1 MCEGRGKA
9 SLGITPSHFVWP
21 GHRDHLFV
29 PLGRRP
35 APGPCRYADRAK
47 AIKVKAFKNEEVS
60 LAEKLNEEITMLR
73 MRLMEAVCGC
83 DSS

>member
-1 MCEGRGKA
+1 
-9 SLGITPSHFVWP
+9 
-21 GHRDHLFV
+21 
-29 PLGRRP
+29 
-35 APGPCRYADRAK
+35 
-47 AIKVKAFKNEEVS
+47 VKAFKNEEVS